1 MNNVLAQL
9 RTLHERSAEL
19 LADLEAQ
26 APGPASSTVLVA
38 ESLIALAAGE
48 HYAGLVL
55 KPDGTPAH
63 HLVLLP
69 GEGEDLEWEEAKA
82 WAIEAGGELP
92 TRQEQ
97 ALLYANCKAQ
107 FQSAWYW
114 SSEAHETNSSYAW
127 CQDFINGGQDY
138 TLKDFTCRAR
148 AVRRFAA

>member
-1 MNNVLAQL
+1 MTITIEQLEAKHSELSELIAKFRAQPAPRRVLGF
-9 RTLHERSAEL
+9 SAEIS
-19 LADLEAQ
+19 LAE
-26 APGPASSTVLVA
+26 
-38 ESLIALAAGE
+38 GE

-127 CQDFINGGQDY
+127 YQNFGNGDQFINRKV
-138 TLKDFTCRAR
+138 LTCRAR